1 MTMTKTITFV
11 TSNKGKFAWLERAL
25 QLAGVTHADAQMHA
39 MDLVEIQSAD
49 LAEISLHKARQAY
62 ALLQKPV
69 IVQDSGFYIKALN
82 GFPGP
87 FARYMFDQMGVQAIA
102 RLAGT
107 LEDKTC
113 SFDNVL
119 TYIDGPDS
127 YQQFH
132 DSTGDLF
139 TLSEDV
145 WPHDHPKQWASI
157 WRILVPSG
165 LGYTKPM
172 AALSDEELDR
182 YSMEARAYNPASS
195 AIDLF
200 ADYLKNTAVEKRSA

>member
-1 MTMTKTITFV
+1 MNTNTLTFV

-25 QLAGVTHADAQMHA
+25 QLADITHIRAEMHA
-39 MDLVEIQSAD
+39 LDLLEIQSEN
-49 LAEISLHKARQAY
+49 LAEISLYKARQAY

-69 IVQDSGFYIKALN
+69 IVQDSGFYIKQLN

-87 FARYMFDQMGVQAIA
+87 FARYMFDQMGVDAIA
-102 RLAGT
+102 KLAGT
-107 LEDKTC
+107 LTDKSC
-113 SFDNVL
+113 AFDNVL
-119 TYIDGPDS
+119 TYMNGPDS

-139 TLSEDV
+139 TLSHNV

-157 WRILVPSG
+157 WRILIPSG
-165 LGYTKPM
+165 LGYTNPM
-172 AALSDEELDR
+172 ASFKDAELDR
-182 YSMEARAYNPASS
+182 YSIESRDYNPNSS

-200 ADYLKNTAVEKRSA
+200 ALSLKEQHALKCSA